1 VKANLILM
9 SLFLCLLPLTTGCYS
24 NSEVIGCDC
33 NCPPPYDPQPGFGVR
48 RPPYGD
54 VYQRRSPDGTQL
66 CYTDIENSGSFVLDL
81 HTLHETQIEITAGL
95 PPFSRVAGIGEP
107 KWCPYD
113 NDLLAVTVWLSV
125 DTLNTGARFFAYK
138 LYTYRLSTRETR
150 NISPLGSGAYGFSYF
165 QLLGWLP
172 GSQPGRDRFRIA
184 YSGPRDSL
192 DGTGQEFYSPQTHAV
207 WYIKGGINFAI
218 SKSGAHRVWGTIGS
232 DNNFRVLYRQHA
244 DSLAVCGSPWRPSDL
259 CEFFS
264 KREVRCA
271 LRPTGRRYANRGISA
286 NPDL

>member
-48 RPPYGD
+48 IPPYGD

-81 HTLHETQIEITAGL
+81 HTLHETQIGITAGL

-125 DTLNTGARFFAYK
+125 DTLNTGARFYAYN
-138 LYTYRLSTRETR
+138 LYTYRLSTREAQ

-172 GSQPGRDRFRIA
+172 GSQPGRDTFRIA

-192 DGTGQEFYSPQTHAV
+192 DGPGDEFYSPQTHTV
-207 WYIKGGINFAI
+207 WYVKGGSYFAI
-218 SKSGAHRVWGTIGS
+218 SKSGAHRVWSTFGS
-232 DNNFRVLYRQHA
+232 NNRISGYYLDN
-244 DSLAVCGSPWRPSDL
+244 
-259 CEFFS
+259 
-264 KREVRCA
+264 A
-271 LRPTGRRYANRGISA
+271 LIQWP
-286 NPDL
+286 